1 MLRWV
6 TIKKFSEM
14 SGYTASG
21 VRSKIK
27 RGDWFEVQ
35 VWIKAPDG
43 RILSDVVGYER
54 WATRKET
61 AVERTERNKGS

>member
-14 SGYTASG
+14 SGYTANA

-27 RGDWFEVQ
+27 RGDWLEGH

-43 RILSDVVGYER
+43 RILIDVVGYES
-54 WATRKET
+54 WVASKET
-61 AVERTERNKGS
+61 AGQRADRRKGS